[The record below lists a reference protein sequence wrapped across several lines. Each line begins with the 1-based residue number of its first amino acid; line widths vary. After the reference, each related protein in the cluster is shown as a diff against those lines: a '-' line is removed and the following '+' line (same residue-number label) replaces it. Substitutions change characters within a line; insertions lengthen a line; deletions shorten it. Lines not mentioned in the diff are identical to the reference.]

1 MIETYVL
8 QGYDMNSLQCKNVR
22 IDNEIDFVACVGEP
36 KKQKPCRLDNPFL
49 LLVPRLRD
57 SSEAEVHL
65 DLEDFNFLSIS
76 F

>member
-8 QGYDMNSLQCKNVR
+8 QGYDMNSLQCKNVG
-22 IDNEIDFVACVGEP
+22 IDNEIDFVVCQGEP
-36 KKQKPCRLDNPFL
+36 KNRLDNPFL

>member
-8 QGYDMNSLQCKNVR
+8 QGYDMNSLQCKNVG
-22 IDNEIDFVACVGEP
+22 IDNEIDFVVCQGEP
-36 KKQKPCRLDNPFL
+36 KNRLDNPFFL

>member
-8 QGYDMNSLQCKNVR
+8 QGYDMNSLQCKNVG
-22 IDNEIDFVACVGEP
+22 IDNEIDFVVCQGEP
-36 KKQKPCRLDNPFL
+36 KNRLDNPFL

-65 DLEDFNFLSIS
+65 EDFDFLCS
-76 F
+76 

>member
-1 MIETYVL
+1 
-8 QGYDMNSLQCKNVR
+8 MNSLQCKNVR
-22 IDNEIDFVACVGEP
+22 IDNEIDFVVCEGEP
-36 KKQKPCRLDNPFL
+36 KIQKPCRLDYPFL
-49 LLVPRLRD
+49 LLLPRLRD

>member
-8 QGYDMNSLQCKNVR
+8 QGYDMNSLQCKNEG
-22 IDNEIDFVACVGEP
+22 IGSEIGFVVCQGEP
-36 KKQKPCRLDNPFL
+36 QNRLDNPFL

-65 DLEDFNFLSIS
+65 DLEDFNFLCS
-76 F
+76 

>member
-8 QGYDMNSLQCKNVR
+8 QGYDMNSLQCKNVG
-22 IDNEIDFVACVGEP
+22 IDNEIDFVVCQGEP
-36 KKQKPCRLDNPFL
+36 KNRLDNPFL

-65 DLEDFNFLSIS
+65 DLEDLNSLSIS
-76 F
+76 S

>member
-1 MIETYVL
+1 MIENYVL

-22 IDNEIDFVACVGEP
+22 IDNEIDFVVCEGEP
-36 KKQKPCRLDNPFL
+36 KKQKPCHLDDPFL

-65 DLEDFNFLSIS
+65 DLED
-76 F
+76 